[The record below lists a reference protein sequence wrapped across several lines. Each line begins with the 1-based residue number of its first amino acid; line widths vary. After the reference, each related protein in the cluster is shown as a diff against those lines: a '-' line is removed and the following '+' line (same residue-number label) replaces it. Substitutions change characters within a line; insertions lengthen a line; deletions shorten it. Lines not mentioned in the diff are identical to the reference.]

1 MKYYKLILPIIC
13 LFFFTGCTQQYNLII
28 TDEMIKENIN
38 VKLENTDENKS
49 LVLQNFYPIHAD
61 INKIYQ
67 KKITEDSQFI
77 NVNLSYNYSPT
88 DFSSANSFNE
98 CFTNKKMILNN
109 KEYYYFELSGVT
121 NCITNYNLDINIIT
135 ENKVIFNN
143 ADKRNGNKYIWHIDP
158 NNKNDF
164 NLKIKIQKDS
174 HNFSIVNYIP
184 YIIFAF
190 IVTIVII
197 LVVVILKKIKR
208 NNKV

>member
-49 LVLQNFYPIHAD
+49 LVLQNFYPMHAD

-88 DFSSANSFNE
+88 DFSSANSFN
-98 CFTNKKMILNN
+98 
-109 KEYYYFELSGVT
+109 
-121 NCITNYNLDINIIT
+121 
-135 ENKVIFNN
+135 
-143 ADKRNGNKYIWHIDP
+143 
-158 NNKNDF
+158 
-164 NLKIKIQKDS
+164 
-174 HNFSIVNYIP
+174 
-184 YIIFAF
+184 
-190 IVTIVII
+190 
-197 LVVVILKKIKR
+197 
-208 NNKV
+208 